1 MNALTKRRYLASSII
16 LFSIALGI
24 VFVLLLTL
32 SLPYSQVPPHIPI
45 TPTPGTPTPGAWL
58 ASWLLL

>member
-1 MNALTKRRYLASSII
+1 MNALTKRRYLLSSIV
-16 LFSIALGI
+16 LLTIALGI

-45 TPTPGTPTPGAWL
+45 TPTPGTPTPGALL
-58 ASWLLL
+58 APWLLV